1 MDNNDLEKE
10 MNYSVQYSKNIDLD
24 IEYNETDAQAFQHS
38 SSSTQSLGMNLGKQL
53 NNNVKLYFNSDIDLK
68 NNYSPLTQEIK
79 LSLFDECSKLEISYL
94 NERYNDNYNTK
105 PNETIS
111 ISFHMDYL
119 GFFGYEQKS
128 NLLFEEAGEIDYG
141 N

>member
-1 MDNNDLEKE
+1 
-10 MNYSVQYSKNIDLD
+10 MNYSINYSDLFD
-24 IEYNETDAQAFQHS
+24 VNLEYNETDAQAFQHS
-38 SSSTQSLGMNLGKQL
+38 STNTQSLGVNIGKQL
-53 NNNVKLYFNSDIDLK
+53 NENVSLYFNSDIDLK

-94 NERYNDNYNTK
+94 NERFDDNYNTK

-128 NLLFEEAGEIDYG
+128 NLLFEEAGEVDYG